1 MNNSK
6 YSLGAD
12 KRIKSSDLV
21 SYTLRKGKRKA
32 SGPLRLHYLPST
44 KSEQNSAEQTI
55 AAFIVPKRL
64 YRKATQRNQVRRWI
78 KEAYRLNQEILSKDE
93 MTPHRIIFIVQ
104 KKHLNNYSEVEE
116 SVIQL
121 LEYLSSK

>member
-1 MNNSK
+1 MSHSR

-21 SYTLRKGKRKA
+21 SSTLRQGRRRV
-32 SGPLRLHYLPST
+32 SGVLRLHYLQS
-44 KSEQNSAEQTI
+44 KQSQEGGDDKTI
-55 AAFIVPKRL
+55 AAFIVPKRI

-78 KEAYRLNQEILSKDE
+78 KEAYRLNQEILSLGE
-93 MTPHRIIFIVQ
+93 VSPHRIIFIVQ
-104 KKHLNNYSEVEE
+104 KKGISNYSEVEE